1 MTPVSMSR
9 CSVEPQVQVN
19 SAKALIPQFP
29 HTCEWAPNFRCPSF
43 AFIFQ
48 FDKGSLKK
56 ETFCRFTINNAE
68 SKTANW
74 VNTTQNTHFLCAV
87 FVQRR
92 SNIKLTYKTDI
103 SSVTQRYND
112 NDQKY
117 ICLIGSSHTYELPQ
131 TKDSWLLRGE
141 LTCRMQ
147 LKLTKINKR
156 IILKW
161 SCALN
166 NETIWPIN
174 HFIVMLSIVTPIYP
188 NNMPPA
194 FVQQCFP
201 Q

>member
-1 MTPVSMSR
+1 MHHKQHCDRKGLWRSWMHWLSTVKRPARKIGFWYARRSDKNLSVCDDTRFNGMSR

-29 HTCEWAPNFRCPSF
+29 HTCESAPNFRCPSF

-112 NDQKY
+112 NGQKY

-131 TKDSWLLRGE
+131 TKDSWLLDRGSWPVE
-141 LTCRMQ
+141 CNWNW
-147 LKLTKINKR
+147 LK
-156 IILKW
+156 
-161 SCALN
+161 
-166 NETIWPIN
+166 
-174 HFIVMLSIVTPIYP
+174 
-188 NNMPPA
+188 
-194 FVQQCFP
+194 
-201 Q
+201 